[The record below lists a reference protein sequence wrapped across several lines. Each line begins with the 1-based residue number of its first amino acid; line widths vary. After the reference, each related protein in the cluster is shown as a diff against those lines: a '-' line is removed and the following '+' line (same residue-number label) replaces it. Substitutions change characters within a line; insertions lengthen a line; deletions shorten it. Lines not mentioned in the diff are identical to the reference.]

1 MLLNRTFLGAFLLGT
16 ASLIPF
22 QAAFA
27 QSAGDPEVYVDRP
40 RTAITAP
47 LAGTPGAAAPGERVR
62 TNGVAPVIDTSPL
75 GQALRRAGVTDPAVA
90 VFYAARDNRPF
101 WTGADHGWAE
111 ALLASLRHAPDQGL
125 PENLLDPQGLSVAL
139 ATGGP
144 DAEARFMKAYL
155 SFGRIVSSG
164 LLNPEKVDDEIHF
177 QPVRPVPA
185 RLLASLHAEGTAPA
199 SLDFLAPDLPEYRTL
214 VQELARY
221 RTLASEAVLG
231 GTVPE
236 GPTLRPGDRSPR
248 VAALRDRLQALGDV
262 GLAMPATAIMEQL
275 TDAAATAPQPQQ
287 NRPIQAAAG
296 SGPVPGVDR
305 TYFDP
310 ELEAAVKRFQLRNGL
325 IDDGAVGPQTLR
337 TINTSAA
344 DRYNRI
350 LVNLERVRWLHRDM
364 NERHIFVN
372 QADFTM
378 ELIENNQVLLA
389 SRVVVGQ
396 TPKHRTPEFIEMMDH
411 IVVNPTWHVPTSIA
425 TKEILPKLKQDPTYL
440 ARNGMRLVPTGADP
454 VPDGVTSDYS
464 LYSRGYFPFRVK
476 QEPGDENSLG
486 RVKFMFPNKYAI
498 YLHDT
503 PSKSLF
509 NRDARAFSHGCVRV
523 QRPFD
528 LAYALLQGQVAD
540 PKASFDGWL
549 DSGKERRVNL
559 DRPVR
564 MYLTYRTVWVD
575 RQGEVQ
581 FRNDIYGRD
590 ARTIAALSAAGV
602 ETLD

>member
-1 MLLNRTFLGAFLLGT
+1 M
-16 ASLIPF
+16 IPF
-22 QAAFA
+22 QAAVAQTTDPDVYADQPRAA
-27 QSAGDPEVYVDRP
+27 QSTPLVDTSRATDRP
-40 RTAITAP
+40 QP
-47 LAGTPGAAAPGERVR
+47 AGEAVRSAGAAPA
-62 TNGVAPVIDTSPL
+62 IDNSPL

-90 VFYAARDNRPF
+90 VFYAARDNAPF
-101 WTGADHGWAE
+101 WTGADEGWAE
-111 ALLASLRHAPDQGL
+111 ALLASLQNAPAQGL
-125 PENLLDPQGLSVAL
+125 PENLLDPAALRAAL

-144 DAEARFMKAYL
+144 EAEARFMKAYL
-155 SFGRIVSSG
+155 SFGRIISSG
-164 LLNPEKVDDEIHF
+164 LLNPERVDDEIHF

-185 RLLASLHAEGTAPA
+185 QLLASLHAEGTAPD
-199 SLDFLAPDLPEYRTL
+199 SLDFLAPDLPEYARL
-214 VQELARY
+214 VEELARY
-221 RTLASEAVLG
+221 RRLASEAVLG

-262 GLAMPATAIMEQL
+262 GLAVPATTIMEKI
-275 TDAAATAPQPQQ
+275 TDAAATTGPQQ
-287 NRPIQAAAG
+287 SRPGAADAPAG
-296 SGPVPGVDR
+296 STGVDR
-305 TYFDP
+305 SFFDP
-310 ELEAAVKRFQLRNGL
+310 ELEVAVKRFQLRNGL
-325 IDDGAVGPQTLR
+325 IDDGVVGPQTLR

-350 LVNLERVRWLHRDM
+350 LVNLERIRWLHRDM

-378 ELIENNQVLLA
+378 EFVENNQVLLA

-411 IVVNPTWHVPTSIA
+411 IVVNPTWHVPNSIA
-425 TKEILPKLKQDPTYL
+425 TKEILPKLKEDPSYL
-440 ARNGMRLVPTGADP
+440 QRNGMRLVPTGADP

-464 LYSRGYFPFRVK
+464 MFSRGYFPFRVK
-476 QEPGDENSLG
+476 QEPGDANSLG

-503 PSKSLF
+503 PSKRLF
-509 NRDARAFSHGCVRV
+509 ERDARAFSHGCVRV
-523 QRPFD
+523 QKPFD
-528 LAYALLQGQVAD
+528 LAYKLLEGQVSD

-549 DSGKERRVNL
+549 DTGRERRVNL

-564 MYLTYRTVWVD
+564 MYLTYRTVWID
-575 RQGEVQ
+575 RQGEMQ

-590 ARTIAALSAAGV
+590 ARTIAALASAGV
-602 ETLD
+602 DTLD